1 VAFPI
6 GLLAGLAWYWPSH
19 VKRAV
24 EWQLLFTSALGAIFP
39 PILAYASR
47 SQFPATTAIYMTIAF
62 LLLSLHFFYTYKEL
76 MSKNEE
82 LWFERLWNIR
92 SSKDMVG
99 KLILVFVVA
108 GLVVFSIFLIPGTT
122 SIFFL

>member
-1 VAFPI
+1 
-6 GLLAGLAWYWPSH
+6 
-19 VKRAV
+19 
-24 EWQLLFTSALGAIFP
+24 
-39 PILAYASR
+39 
-47 SQFPATTAIYMTIAF
+47 MTIAF